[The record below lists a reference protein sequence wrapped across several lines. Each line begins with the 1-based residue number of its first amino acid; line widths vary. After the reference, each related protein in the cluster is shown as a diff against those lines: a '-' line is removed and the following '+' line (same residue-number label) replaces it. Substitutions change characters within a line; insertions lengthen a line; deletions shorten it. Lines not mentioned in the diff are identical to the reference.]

1 MVTAA
6 IFRRSALSLAAGVL
20 LGTCGVNIASA
31 APVAYSGY
39 SAPPPGDIIH
49 ITAPD
54 NVTGYAG
61 QIVLT
66 GVTGGPTG
74 NTLLAW
80 CVDVYNYLAPSGS
93 FTTAPATFPV
103 AQSNANNSVLPT
115 LLQTVLDKMGG
126 LMLYGN
132 QLLATVSGGIVH
144 IGSNNY
150 TANDVSAAIQVA
162 IWSTEY
168 INFAYTI
175 TGGSSLPSGNG
186 PGSFG
191 ALVTLLEG
199 NAGSHSFNTL
209 FQANNQEL
217 GYVVQQS
224 GGDVPV
230 PGPIVGAGL
239 PGMVLAGLGG
249 LVLWRR
255 RQSSNGSA
263 TFATA

>member
-1 MVTAA
+1 MA
-6 IFRRSALSLAAGVL
+6 
-20 LGTCGVNIASA
+20 
-31 APVAYSGY
+31 
-39 SAPPPGDIIH
+39 
-49 ITAPD
+49 
-54 NVTGYAG
+54 GYAG

-80 CVDVYNYLAPSGS
+80 CVDVYNYLAGSGT
-93 FTTAPATFPV
+93 FATAAATSPV
-103 AQSNANNSVLPT
+103 VPYNANNGVLHTLAQSVL
-115 LLQTVLDKMGG
+115 DAMGG

-132 QLLATVSGGIVH
+132 QLLATASGGLVH
-144 IGSNNY
+144 VGSTNY
-150 TANDVSAAIQVA
+150 TVNDVSAAIQVA

-168 INFAYTI
+168 SNFAYTI
-175 TGGSSLPSGNG
+175 TGGSSLGSGSTLASN
-186 PGSFG
+186 FG

-217 GYVVQQS
+217 GYVQDTS
-224 GGDVPV
+224 HDVPV

-255 RQSSNGSA
+255 RQRQSSNGSA
-263 TFATA
+263 AFATA